1 MIVDIKAFV
10 HLLLL
15 EFNTLIKIA
24 MLESLNPFQQL
35 VLGVSSVGIIMIL
48 IVVFL
53 TASPNFENTD
63 RLKKLIE
70 IFENKK

>member
-1 MIVDIKAFV
+1 
-10 HLLLL
+10 
-15 EFNTLIKIA
+15 

-35 VLGVSSVGIIMIL
+35 VLGVSGVGIIMII

-63 RLKKLIE
+63 RLKKIID